1 MKNITIVDKASGTA
15 SEHTFG
21 TTSLKGTSI
30 VKLPFGPE
38 SVQSFQQSG
47 QNLVVTLKS
56 GETVTIQNFFV
67 VGSDGAANQ
76 LVLENADGTLW
87 LGKYSSPYSGFT
99 FGEISAL
106 DDLTLATVAADSS
119 VPSWVLWGLG
129 LLAVGGV
136 GAAINSSGGGGGGGG
151 SADGGSVTPPSAAN
165 GLSVNAAGTVVS
177 GRGQPGTTVTIK
189 DAAGNILGSG
199 KVGAD
204 GNFQVNLDSPQ
215 TNGEALEVTL
225 TDPLGNTSPA
235 TPITA
240 EDKTAPAS
248 PSGLVVSSDGSTVSG
263 KGEPGST
270 VTIKDANGN
279 VIGSGTVGADGN
291 FQIGLTTPVTNG
303 EALQVTLTDKA
314 GNESS
319 AGTVT
324 TGDTTTEPG
333 TPPVTSPAAPTNI
346 AVSADGTTV
355 TGKGAAGSVVTIKDA
370 NGKVIGSG
378 TVGAD
383 GNFQIVLGTPLAKGD
398 TLQVTQTDSAGN
410 ESTGGNVIVGGVTD
424 PGTPPIVAPSL
435 PTELSVSSDGTTVN
449 GRGQPGTAVTIKD
462 ANGDLVGTGTV
473 GADGNFQIVLSK
485 PGLAGELLEV
495 TLQDGAG
502 NQSSP
507 GVVIVGGVTLP
518 GAPTDL
524 SLSADGLTL
533 SGKGQA
539 GHAITIKNDK
549 GDIVGTGT
557 VAADGTFDIT
567 LSSAHINGQTL
578 FVRLTNLAGNESLP
592 GSVVAGGAPLPDA
605 PTGLVVS
612 ADGTTVSGKGAPG
625 STITIKDANGNPI
638 GTGTVGADGNFQVV
652 LDTPS
657 TNGATLQVILT
668 DSAGNESLPGTVVV
682 GGPVTLPDAPTGL
695 TVSADGTTV
704 SGKGAP
710 GSTITIKDANGNP
723 IGSGTVG
730 ADGNFQI
737 VLGTPSTTGATLQ
750 VILTDSAGNESLPGT
765 VVVGGPVTLPDAPTG
780 LVVSADGT
788 TVSGKGAPGS
798 TITIKDANGN
808 PIGTGTV
815 GADGNF
821 QVVLV
826 TPSTNGATLQVVLKD
841 SAGNES
847 LPGTVV
853 VGGPVTLPDAPT
865 GLAVSADGTTVSGKG
880 APGSTITIKDGTGD
894 VIGTGTVG
902 ADGNFQVVLVTPS
915 TTGATLQVVQKDS
928 AGNESLPG
936 TVVVGGPVTLPD
948 APTGLAVS
956 ADGTTVSGKGLPG
969 STITIKD
976 GTGDVI
982 GTGTVGA
989 DGNFQVVLDTP
1000 STTGATLQVVQKD
1013 SAGNESLPGTVVVGG
1028 PVTLPD
1034 APTGLTVSADGTTV
1048 SGKGASGSTITI
1060 KDADG
1065 DVIGSGTVAADGNFQ
1080 VVLDTPS
1087 TNGATLQVIL
1097 TDSAGNE
1104 SLPGTVVVGAPVTL
1118 PDAPTGLVVSADGTT
1133 VSGKGAPGSTI
1144 TIKDANG
1151 NPIGTGTVGADGNF
1165 QVVLVTPSTNGA
1177 TLQVVL
1183 KDSAGNESLPGTVVV
1198 GGPVTLPDA
1207 PTGLTVSADG
1217 TTLSGKGLPGAAVT
1231 VRDVNG
1237 DIVGVGTVGN
1247 DGNFQIVL
1255 IKPGLDGEV
1264 LEVTLQDDAGNQS
1277 LPGVVIVGGATVP
1290 GAPTDLSLSA
1300 DGLTLSGKGQAG
1312 HTITIKNDK
1321 GDVVGSGTVA
1331 ADGTF
1336 DIPLTSAHIK
1346 GETLFVRLT
1355 DLAGNESLPGSVV
1368 AGGTPG
1374 LNAPT
1379 DVTVSADGITVS
1391 GKGEPG
1397 AAVTVKDAG
1406 GQVIGTG
1413 TVGVGGNFEVTLNT
1427 AQVNG
1432 ETLAVTLKDGA
1443 GNESGPTTVTA
1454 PDVDGNG
1461 TDPDLEAFD
1470 DLATALV
1477 TIKPV
1482 ASNTPLPNVHVFTLA
1497 AVGEVIVIGEPVK
1510 SQTFSVAEGMSGTLN
1525 LGFVQGN
1532 FLSLLGGGLTATLE
1546 VSDGK
1551 GGWLPVQQGS
1561 TGGGL
1566 LDLLGL
1572 FGSNSSAKVEGLA
1585 AGQYRFTLKLDP
1597 NLLTL
1602 GAAAT
1607 AVLSVT
1613 NNSLTDFEGVA
1624 GPEISG
1630 NVITDPGFGGKPDSQ
1645 GSGGVAT
1652 IQVEVNGQLV
1662 DAAAV
1667 GTPGTVLQGQ
1677 YGQLTIFAN
1686 GDYKYTPNGDI
1697 ASIGKVDAFEY
1708 HLVTAA
1714 GGSASATLY
1723 VRIDSPNSDVTWST
1737 TNPSAPGVIDTVAND
1752 DVGSARI
1759 DIDNVVGPAK
1769 VLDALTYTLPV
1780 LAGVGSG
1787 TGATITVAADT
1798 KADLAINVSATGLAV
1813 IPNTTVNLQK
1823 LVDSGWVTQQTV
1835 ETQGHHIFTGLDA
1848 GSYRVTASTTSVLSL
1863 STMRIAQTLT
1873 PTYLTQF
1880 VVGQMTSAKGN
1891 VLAEGLSGA
1900 DSLGSPLTALSVSVS
1915 PGNYVTP
1922 GQIGTIVKGEY
1933 GTLTLFANG
1942 DYTYKPDAGL
1952 KLADIGKVDSFT
1964 YKLTHPTGKEDT
1976 ATLYIRIDTPDRD
1989 LVWDDAN
1996 PGAPATEGNPFAA
2009 SEVAALAAVT
2019 DESGDAE
2026 GDSGSDDG
2034 EAVALA
2040 DTEFSLVD
2048 GVAGLDTLQW
2058 EGGDAAINLTDL
2070 IGKVSGI
2077 QSIDLNSFSSVDLT
2091 LSLED
2096 LVSVIGPDADRLFI
2110 QGDGQDSVHLT
2121 GDWASVATQVANG
2134 LEYVIYTAQE
2144 DETHQLWVQSGV
2156 SVV

>member
-1 MKNITIVDKASGTA
+1 MLRGRW
-15 SEHTFG
+15 
-21 TTSLKGTSI
+21 
-30 VKLPFGPE
+30 
-38 SVQSFQQSG
+38 SV
-47 QNLVVTLKS
+47 
-56 GETVTIQNFFV
+56 
-67 VGSDGAANQ
+67 
-76 LVLENADGTLW
+76 
-87 LGKYSSPYSGFT
+87 
-99 FGEISAL
+99 
-106 DDLTLATVAADSS
+106 
-119 VPSWVLWGLG
+119 
-129 LLAVGGV
+129 
-136 GAAINSSGGGGGGGG
+136 
-151 SADGGSVTPPSAAN
+151 
-165 GLSVNAAGTVVS
+165 
-177 GRGQPGTTVTIK
+177 RGQPGTTVTIK

-682 GGPVTLPDAPTGL
+682 GGH
-695 TVSADGTTV
+695 
-704 SGKGAP
+704 
-710 GSTITIKDANGNP
+710 
-723 IGSGTVG
+723 
-730 ADGNFQI
+730 
-737 VLGTPSTTGATLQ
+737 
-750 VILTDSAGNESLPGT
+750 
-765 VVVGGPVTLPDAPTG
+765 
-780 LVVSADGT
+780 
-788 TVSGKGAPGS
+788 
-798 TITIKDANGN
+798 
-808 PIGTGTV
+808 
-815 GADGNF
+815 
-821 QVVLV
+821 
-826 TPSTNGATLQVVLKD
+826 
-841 SAGNES
+841 
-847 LPGTVV
+847 
-853 VGGPVTLPDAPT
+853 VTLPDAPT

-936 TVVVGGPVTLPD
+936 TVVVGG
-948 APTGLAVS
+948 
-956 ADGTTVSGKGLPG
+956 
-969 STITIKD
+969 
-976 GTGDVI
+976 
-982 GTGTVGA
+982 
-989 DGNFQVVLDTP
+989 
-1000 STTGATLQVVQKD
+1000 
-1013 SAGNESLPGTVVVGG
+1013 
-1028 PVTLPD
+1028 
-1034 APTGLTVSADGTTV
+1034 
-1048 SGKGASGSTITI
+1048 
-1060 KDADG
+1060 
-1065 DVIGSGTVAADGNFQ
+1065 
-1080 VVLDTPS
+1080 
-1087 TNGATLQVIL
+1087 
-1097 TDSAGNE
+1097 
-1104 SLPGTVVVGAPVTL
+1104 PVTL

-1355 DLAGNESLPGSVV
+1355 DLAGNESLPGSV
-1368 AGGTPG
+1368 
-1374 LNAPT
+1374 
-1379 DVTVSADGITVS
+1379 
-1391 GKGEPG
+1391 
-1397 AAVTVKDAG
+1397 
-1406 GQVIGTG
+1406 
-1413 TVGVGGNFEVTLNT
+1413 
-1427 AQVNG
+1427 
-1432 ETLAVTLKDGA
+1432 
-1443 GNESGPTTVTA
+1443 
-1454 PDVDGNG
+1454 
-1461 TDPDLEAFD
+1461 
-1470 DLATALV
+1470 
-1477 TIKPV
+1477 
-1482 ASNTPLPNVHVFTLA
+1482 
-1497 AVGEVIVIGEPVK
+1497 
-1510 SQTFSVAEGMSGTLN
+1510 
-1525 LGFVQGN
+1525 
-1532 FLSLLGGGLTATLE
+1532 
-1546 VSDGK
+1546 
-1551 GGWLPVQQGS
+1551 
-1561 TGGGL
+1561 
-1566 LDLLGL
+1566 
-1572 FGSNSSAKVEGLA
+1572 
-1585 AGQYRFTLKLDP
+1585 R
-1597 NLLTL
+1597 
-1602 GAAAT
+1602 
-1607 AVLSVT
+1607 
-1613 NNSLTDFEGVA
+1613 
-1624 GPEISG
+1624 
-1630 NVITDPGFGGKPDSQ
+1630 
-1645 GSGGVAT
+1645 
-1652 IQVEVNGQLV
+1652 
-1662 DAAAV
+1662 
-1667 GTPGTVLQGQ
+1667 
-1677 YGQLTIFAN
+1677 
-1686 GDYKYTPNGDI
+1686 
-1697 ASIGKVDAFEY
+1697 
-1708 HLVTAA
+1708 
-1714 GGSASATLY
+1714 
-1723 VRIDSPNSDVTWST
+1723 
-1737 TNPSAPGVIDTVAND
+1737 
-1752 DVGSARI
+1752 
-1759 DIDNVVGPAK
+1759 
-1769 VLDALTYTLPV
+1769 
-1780 LAGVGSG
+1780 
-1787 TGATITVAADT
+1787 
-1798 KADLAINVSATGLAV
+1798 
-1813 IPNTTVNLQK
+1813 
-1823 LVDSGWVTQQTV
+1823 
-1835 ETQGHHIFTGLDA
+1835 
-1848 GSYRVTASTTSVLSL
+1848 
-1863 STMRIAQTLT
+1863 
-1873 PTYLTQF
+1873 
-1880 VVGQMTSAKGN
+1880 
-1891 VLAEGLSGA
+1891 
-1900 DSLGSPLTALSVSVS
+1900 
-1915 PGNYVTP
+1915 
-1922 GQIGTIVKGEY
+1922 
-1933 GTLTLFANG
+1933 
-1942 DYTYKPDAGL
+1942 
-1952 KLADIGKVDSFT
+1952 
-1964 YKLTHPTGKEDT
+1964 
-1976 ATLYIRIDTPDRD
+1976 
-1989 LVWDDAN
+1989 
-1996 PGAPATEGNPFAA
+1996 
-2009 SEVAALAAVT
+2009 
-2019 DESGDAE
+2019 
-2026 GDSGSDDG
+2026 
-2034 EAVALA
+2034 
-2040 DTEFSLVD
+2040 
-2048 GVAGLDTLQW
+2048 
-2058 EGGDAAINLTDL
+2058 
-2070 IGKVSGI
+2070 
-2077 QSIDLNSFSSVDLT
+2077 
-2091 LSLED
+2091 
-2096 LVSVIGPDADRLFI
+2096 
-2110 QGDGQDSVHLT
+2110 
-2121 GDWASVATQVANG
+2121 
-2134 LEYVIYTAQE
+2134 
-2144 DETHQLWVQSGV
+2144 
-2156 SVV
+2156 

>member
-1 MKNITIVDKASGTA
+1 MLRGRW
-15 SEHTFG
+15 
-21 TTSLKGTSI
+21 
-30 VKLPFGPE
+30 
-38 SVQSFQQSG
+38 SV
-47 QNLVVTLKS
+47 
-56 GETVTIQNFFV
+56 
-67 VGSDGAANQ
+67 
-76 LVLENADGTLW
+76 
-87 LGKYSSPYSGFT
+87 
-99 FGEISAL
+99 
-106 DDLTLATVAADSS
+106 
-119 VPSWVLWGLG
+119 
-129 LLAVGGV
+129 
-136 GAAINSSGGGGGGGG
+136 
-151 SADGGSVTPPSAAN
+151 
-165 GLSVNAAGTVVS
+165 
-177 GRGQPGTTVTIK
+177 RGQPGTTVTIK

-682 GGPVTLPDAPTGL
+682 GGHVTLPDAPTGL
-695 TVSADGTTV
+695 AVSADGTTV

-710 GSTITIKDANGNP
+710 GSTITIKDGTGDV
-723 IGSGTVG
+723 IGTGTVG
-730 ADGNFQI
+730 ADGNFQV
-737 VLGTPSTTGATLQ
+737 VLVTPSTTGATLQ
-750 VILTDSAGNESLPGT
+750 VVQKDSAGNESLPGT

-948 APTGLAVS
+948 APTGL
-956 ADGTTVSGKGLPG
+956 
-969 STITIKD
+969 
-976 GTGDVI
+976 
-982 GTGTVGA
+982 
-989 DGNFQVVLDTP
+989 
-1000 STTGATLQVVQKD
+1000 
-1013 SAGNESLPGTVVVGG
+1013 
-1028 PVTLPD
+1028 
-1034 APTGLTVSADGTTV
+1034 
-1048 SGKGASGSTITI
+1048 
-1060 KDADG
+1060 
-1065 DVIGSGTVAADGNFQ
+1065 
-1080 VVLDTPS
+1080 
-1087 TNGATLQVIL
+1087 
-1097 TDSAGNE
+1097 
-1104 SLPGTVVVGAPVTL
+1104 
-1118 PDAPTGLVVSADGTT
+1118 VVSADGTT

-1207 PTGLTVSADG
+1207 PTGLAVSADGTTVSGKGAPGSTITIKDGTGDVIGTGTVGADGNFQVVLVTPSTTGATLQVVLKDSAGNESLPGTVVVGGPVTLPDAPTGLAVSADGTTVSGKGAPGSTITIKDGTGDVIGTGTVGADGNFQVVLVTPSTTGATLQVVQEDSAGDESLPGTVVVGGLVTLPDAPTGLVVSADGTTVSGKGAPGSTITIKDANGNPIGTGTVGADGNFQVVLDTPSTNGATLQVILTDSAGNESLPGTVVVGGPVTLPDAPTGLAVSADGTTVSGKGAPGSTITIKDGTGDVIGTGTVGADGNFQVVLVTPSTTGATLQVVQKDSAGNESLPGTVVVGGPVTLPDAPTGLTVSADG
-1217 TTLSGKGLPGAAVT
+1217 TTVSGKGAPGSTITIKDA
-1231 VRDVNG
+1231 NG
-1237 DIVGVGTVGN
+1237 NPIGTGTVGADGN
-1247 DGNFQIVL
+1247 FQVVLVTPSTNGATLQVVLKDSAGNESLPGTVVVGGPVTLPDAPTGLAVSADGTTVSGKGAPGSTITIKDGTGDVIGTGTVGADGNFQVVLVTPSTTGATLQVVQKDSAGNESLPGTVVVGGPVTLPDAPTGLAVSADGTTVSGKGAPGSTITIKDGTGDVIGTGTVGADGNFQVVLVTPSTTGATLQVVQKDSAGNESLPGTVVVGGPVTLPDAPTGLVVSADGTTVSGKGAPGSTITIKDANGNPIGTGTVGADGNFQVVLDTPSTNGATLQVILTDSAGNESLPGTVVVGGPVTLPDAPTGLTVSADGTTVSGKGAPGSTITIKDANGNPIGSGTVGADGNFQIVL
-1255 IKPGLDGEV
+1255 VTPSTNGA
-1264 LEVTLQDDAGNQS
+1264 TLQ
-1277 LPGVVIVGGATVP
+1277 VVLK
-1290 GAPTDLSLSA
+1290 DS
-1300 DGLTLSGKGQAG
+1300 
-1312 HTITIKNDK
+1312 
-1321 GDVVGSGTVA
+1321 
-1331 ADGTF
+1331 
-1336 DIPLTSAHIK
+1336 
-1346 GETLFVRLT
+1346 
-1355 DLAGNESLPGSVV
+1355 AGNESLPGTVV
-1368 AGGTPG
+1368 VGGPVTLPD
-1374 LNAPT
+1374 APT
-1379 DVTVSADGITVS
+1379 GLAVSADGTTVS
-1391 GKGEPG
+1391 GKG
-1397 AAVTVKDAG
+1397 A
-1406 GQVIGTG
+1406 
-1413 TVGVGGNFEVTLNT
+1413 
-1427 AQVNG
+1427 
-1432 ETLAVTLKDGA
+1432 
-1443 GNESGPTTVTA
+1443 
-1454 PDVDGNG
+1454 
-1461 TDPDLEAFD
+1461 
-1470 DLATALV
+1470 
-1477 TIKPV
+1477 
-1482 ASNTPLPNVHVFTLA
+1482 
-1497 AVGEVIVIGEPVK
+1497 
-1510 SQTFSVAEGMSGTLN
+1510 
-1525 LGFVQGN
+1525 
-1532 FLSLLGGGLTATLE
+1532 
-1546 VSDGK
+1546 
-1551 GGWLPVQQGS
+1551 
-1561 TGGGL
+1561 
-1566 LDLLGL
+1566 
-1572 FGSNSSAKVEGLA
+1572 
-1585 AGQYRFTLKLDP
+1585 
-1597 NLLTL
+1597 
-1602 GAAAT
+1602 
-1607 AVLSVT
+1607 
-1613 NNSLTDFEGVA
+1613 
-1624 GPEISG
+1624 
-1630 NVITDPGFGGKPDSQ
+1630 
-1645 GSGGVAT
+1645 
-1652 IQVEVNGQLV
+1652 
-1662 DAAAV
+1662 
-1667 GTPGTVLQGQ
+1667 
-1677 YGQLTIFAN
+1677 
-1686 GDYKYTPNGDI
+1686 
-1697 ASIGKVDAFEY
+1697 
-1708 HLVTAA
+1708 
-1714 GGSASATLY
+1714 
-1723 VRIDSPNSDVTWST
+1723 
-1737 TNPSAPGVIDTVAND
+1737 
-1752 DVGSARI
+1752 
-1759 DIDNVVGPAK
+1759 
-1769 VLDALTYTLPV
+1769 
-1780 LAGVGSG
+1780 
-1787 TGATITVAADT
+1787 
-1798 KADLAINVSATGLAV
+1798 
-1813 IPNTTVNLQK
+1813 
-1823 LVDSGWVTQQTV
+1823 
-1835 ETQGHHIFTGLDA
+1835 
-1848 GSYRVTASTTSVLSL
+1848 
-1863 STMRIAQTLT
+1863 
-1873 PTYLTQF
+1873 
-1880 VVGQMTSAKGN
+1880 
-1891 VLAEGLSGA
+1891 
-1900 DSLGSPLTALSVSVS
+1900 
-1915 PGNYVTP
+1915 
-1922 GQIGTIVKGEY
+1922 
-1933 GTLTLFANG
+1933 
-1942 DYTYKPDAGL
+1942 
-1952 KLADIGKVDSFT
+1952 
-1964 YKLTHPTGKEDT
+1964 
-1976 ATLYIRIDTPDRD
+1976 
-1989 LVWDDAN
+1989 
-1996 PGAPATEGNPFAA
+1996 
-2009 SEVAALAAVT
+2009 
-2019 DESGDAE
+2019 
-2026 GDSGSDDG
+2026 
-2034 EAVALA
+2034 
-2040 DTEFSLVD
+2040 
-2048 GVAGLDTLQW
+2048 
-2058 EGGDAAINLTDL
+2058 
-2070 IGKVSGI
+2070 
-2077 QSIDLNSFSSVDLT
+2077 
-2091 LSLED
+2091 
-2096 LVSVIGPDADRLFI
+2096 
-2110 QGDGQDSVHLT
+2110 
-2121 GDWASVATQVANG
+2121 
-2134 LEYVIYTAQE
+2134 
-2144 DETHQLWVQSGV
+2144 
-2156 SVV
+2156 

>member
-788 TVSGKGAPGS
+788 TVSGKGASGSTITIKDADGDVIGSGTVAADGNFQVVLVTPSTTGATLQVVQKDSAGNESLPGTVVVGGPVTLPDAPTGLAVSADGTTVSGKGAPGS

-894 VIGTGTVG
+894 V
-902 ADGNFQVVLVTPS
+902 
-915 TTGATLQVVQKDS
+915 
-928 AGNESLPG
+928 
-936 TVVVGGPVTLPD
+936 
-948 APTGLAVS
+948 
-956 ADGTTVSGKGLPG
+956 
-969 STITIKD
+969 
-976 GTGDVI
+976 
-982 GTGTVGA
+982 
-989 DGNFQVVLDTP
+989 
-1000 STTGATLQVVQKD
+1000 
-1013 SAGNESLPGTVVVGG
+1013 
-1028 PVTLPD
+1028 
-1034 APTGLTVSADGTTV
+1034 
-1048 SGKGASGSTITI
+1048 
-1060 KDADG
+1060 
-1065 DVIGSGTVAADGNFQ
+1065 
-1080 VVLDTPS
+1080 
-1087 TNGATLQVIL
+1087 
-1097 TDSAGNE
+1097 
-1104 SLPGTVVVGAPVTL
+1104 
-1118 PDAPTGLVVSADGTT
+1118 
-1133 VSGKGAPGSTI
+1133 
-1144 TIKDANG
+1144 
-1151 NPIGTGTVGADGNF
+1151 IGTGTVGADGNF

>member
-1 MKNITIVDKASGTA
+1 MCLPAIPYSHVYEENRCEMKNITIVDKASGTA

-314 GNESS
+314 GNKSS

-557 VAADGTFDIT
+557 VAAYGTFDIT
-567 LSSAHINGQTL
+567 LSSAHINGQTP

-592 GSVVAGGAPLPDA
+592 GSVVAGGAP
-605 PTGLVVS
+605 
-612 ADGTTVSGKGAPG
+612 
-625 STITIKDANGNPI
+625 
-638 GTGTVGADGNFQVV
+638 
-652 LDTPS
+652 
-657 TNGATLQVILT
+657 
-668 DSAGNESLPGTVVV
+668 
-682 GGPVTLPDAPTGL
+682 
-695 TVSADGTTV
+695 
-704 SGKGAP
+704 
-710 GSTITIKDANGNP
+710 
-723 IGSGTVG
+723 
-730 ADGNFQI
+730 
-737 VLGTPSTTGATLQ
+737 
-750 VILTDSAGNESLPGT
+750 
-765 VVVGGPVTLPDAPTG
+765 
-780 LVVSADGT
+780 
-788 TVSGKGAPGS
+788 
-798 TITIKDANGN
+798 
-808 PIGTGTV
+808 
-815 GADGNF
+815 
-821 QVVLV
+821 
-826 TPSTNGATLQVVLKD
+826 
-841 SAGNES
+841 
-847 LPGTVV
+847 
-853 VGGPVTLPDAPT
+853 
-865 GLAVSADGTTVSGKG
+865 
-880 APGSTITIKDGTGD
+880 
-894 VIGTGTVG
+894 
-902 ADGNFQVVLVTPS
+902 
-915 TTGATLQVVQKDS
+915 
-928 AGNESLPG
+928 
-936 TVVVGGPVTLPD
+936 
-948 APTGLAVS
+948 
-956 ADGTTVSGKGLPG
+956 
-969 STITIKD
+969 
-976 GTGDVI
+976 
-982 GTGTVGA
+982 
-989 DGNFQVVLDTP
+989 
-1000 STTGATLQVVQKD
+1000 
-1013 SAGNESLPGTVVVGG
+1013 
-1028 PVTLPD
+1028 
-1034 APTGLTVSADGTTV
+1034 
-1048 SGKGASGSTITI
+1048 
-1060 KDADG
+1060 
-1065 DVIGSGTVAADGNFQ
+1065 
-1080 VVLDTPS
+1080 
-1087 TNGATLQVIL
+1087 
-1097 TDSAGNE
+1097 
-1104 SLPGTVVVGAPVTL
+1104 L

-1217 TTLSGKGLPGAAVT
+1217 TTLSGKGLSGVAVT

-1546 VSDGK
+1546 VSDGR

>member
-1 MKNITIVDKASGTA
+1 MCLPAIPYSHVYEENRCEMKNITIVDKASGTA

-578 FVRLTNLAGNESLP
+578 FVRLKNLAGNESLP

-737 VLGTPSTTGATLQ
+737 VLGTPSTT
-750 VILTDSAGNESLPGT
+750 
-765 VVVGGPVTLPDAPTG
+765 
-780 LVVSADGT
+780 
-788 TVSGKGAPGS
+788 
-798 TITIKDANGN
+798 
-808 PIGTGTV
+808 
-815 GADGNF
+815 
-821 QVVLV
+821 
-826 TPSTNGATLQVVLKD
+826 
-841 SAGNES
+841 
-847 LPGTVV
+847 
-853 VGGPVTLPDAPT
+853 
-865 GLAVSADGTTVSGKG
+865 
-880 APGSTITIKDGTGD
+880 
-894 VIGTGTVG
+894 
-902 ADGNFQVVLVTPS
+902 
-915 TTGATLQVVQKDS
+915 
-928 AGNESLPG
+928 
-936 TVVVGGPVTLPD
+936 
-948 APTGLAVS
+948 
-956 ADGTTVSGKGLPG
+956 
-969 STITIKD
+969 
-976 GTGDVI
+976 
-982 GTGTVGA
+982 
-989 DGNFQVVLDTP
+989 
-1000 STTGATLQVVQKD
+1000 
-1013 SAGNESLPGTVVVGG
+1013 
-1028 PVTLPD
+1028 
-1034 APTGLTVSADGTTV
+1034 
-1048 SGKGASGSTITI
+1048 
-1060 KDADG
+1060 
-1065 DVIGSGTVAADGNFQ
+1065 
-1080 VVLDTPS
+1080 
-1087 TNGATLQVIL
+1087 
-1097 TDSAGNE
+1097 
-1104 SLPGTVVVGAPVTL
+1104 
-1118 PDAPTGLVVSADGTT
+1118 
-1133 VSGKGAPGSTI
+1133 
-1144 TIKDANG
+1144 
-1151 NPIGTGTVGADGNF
+1151 
-1165 QVVLVTPSTNGA
+1165 GA

-1551 GGWLPVQQGS
+1551 GGWLP
-1561 TGGGL
+1561 
-1566 LDLLGL
+1566 
-1572 FGSNSSAKVEGLA
+1572 
-1585 AGQYRFTLKLDP
+1585 
-1597 NLLTL
+1597 
-1602 GAAAT
+1602 
-1607 AVLSVT
+1607 
-1613 NNSLTDFEGVA
+1613 SLT
-1624 GPEISG
+1624 S
-1630 NVITDPGFGGKPDSQ
+1630 
-1645 GSGGVAT
+1645 
-1652 IQVEVNGQLV
+1652 
-1662 DAAAV
+1662 
-1667 GTPGTVLQGQ
+1667 
-1677 YGQLTIFAN
+1677 
-1686 GDYKYTPNGDI
+1686 
-1697 ASIGKVDAFEY
+1697 
-1708 HLVTAA
+1708 
-1714 GGSASATLY
+1714 
-1723 VRIDSPNSDVTWST
+1723 
-1737 TNPSAPGVIDTVAND
+1737 
-1752 DVGSARI
+1752 
-1759 DIDNVVGPAK
+1759 
-1769 VLDALTYTLPV
+1769 
-1780 LAGVGSG
+1780 
-1787 TGATITVAADT
+1787 
-1798 KADLAINVSATGLAV
+1798 
-1813 IPNTTVNLQK
+1813 
-1823 LVDSGWVTQQTV
+1823 
-1835 ETQGHHIFTGLDA
+1835 
-1848 GSYRVTASTTSVLSL
+1848 
-1863 STMRIAQTLT
+1863 
-1873 PTYLTQF
+1873 
-1880 VVGQMTSAKGN
+1880 
-1891 VLAEGLSGA
+1891 
-1900 DSLGSPLTALSVSVS
+1900 
-1915 PGNYVTP
+1915 
-1922 GQIGTIVKGEY
+1922 
-1933 GTLTLFANG
+1933 
-1942 DYTYKPDAGL
+1942 
-1952 KLADIGKVDSFT
+1952 
-1964 YKLTHPTGKEDT
+1964 
-1976 ATLYIRIDTPDRD
+1976 
-1989 LVWDDAN
+1989 
-1996 PGAPATEGNPFAA
+1996 
-2009 SEVAALAAVT
+2009 
-2019 DESGDAE
+2019 
-2026 GDSGSDDG
+2026 
-2034 EAVALA
+2034 
-2040 DTEFSLVD
+2040 
-2048 GVAGLDTLQW
+2048 
-2058 EGGDAAINLTDL
+2058 
-2070 IGKVSGI
+2070 
-2077 QSIDLNSFSSVDLT
+2077 
-2091 LSLED
+2091 
-2096 LVSVIGPDADRLFI
+2096 
-2110 QGDGQDSVHLT
+2110 
-2121 GDWASVATQVANG
+2121 
-2134 LEYVIYTAQE
+2134 
-2144 DETHQLWVQSGV
+2144 
-2156 SVV
+2156 